1 MKNKYIKYDW
11 FLLIKYNR
19 KLVGI
24 KRPHSVMQDNNSGSS
39 EDGANFLNG
48 DDSCSLSEGN
58 EGYVP

>member
-19 KLVGI
+19 KLVGT

-39 EDGANFLNG
+39 EDGV
-48 DDSCSLSEGN
+48 
-58 EGYVP
+58 Y